1 MSGREVASIV
11 WTAISGS
18 TKLLAKTTASVL
30 SGKMRV
36 RSAKSTFKKRL
47 KTYGLPV
54 EMVEDLAVLYALPG
68 KQMLSIR
75 YLIGLLR
82 QIRDEEST
90 TADSIF
96 DVISEAKSG
105 G

>member
-47 KTYGLPV
+47 KKYGLPE
-54 EMVEDLAVLYALPG
+54 EMVENLADLYALPG
-68 KQMLSIR
+68 KQMLSIT

-82 QIRDEEST
+82 QIQREDLEKN
-90 TADSIF
+90 AGVF
-96 DVISEAKSG
+96 DVVSEVKNMV
-105 G
+105 